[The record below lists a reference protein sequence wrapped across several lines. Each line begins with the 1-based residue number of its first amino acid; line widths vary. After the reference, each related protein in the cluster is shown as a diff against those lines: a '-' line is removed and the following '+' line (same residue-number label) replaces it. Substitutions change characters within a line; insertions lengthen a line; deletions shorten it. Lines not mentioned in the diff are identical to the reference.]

1 MNEKKIVEPEPIDPR
16 VVMHRRMLG
25 ALLLPLALLPLLSM
39 FTYDWHDI
47 SWLAQPVQSPP
58 ANAIGLLGA
67 WITFMGFSVIGLAAW
82 LIPVWI
88 LACCGML
95 LYGKTLRMGRRSIWL
110 VIMILLSACLFQL
123 HREAF
128 TATLEKY
135 NLLPNAGG
143 AVGQVVVTLFLEHTL
158 SHVGSLVIIWTA
170 FVFTVLMFIG
180 FRNVVTGLVRFGGWL
195 AERRQKPEFHATDN
209 DKETRSAKVDALKQA
224 QETSR
229 RAKPLSPQQPPEKTP
244 PTAPAEARPAS
255 KPKAA
260 PPPAK
265 APASAAMP
273 AGEKAFNLPTTD
285 LLDPIPAEQRVEAGN
300 TDEAADRII
309 STLREFK
316 IEAEV
321 THIESGPVITQY
333 ELLPAVGVKVERIQN
348 IAANLRMALS
358 AASMRIQAPIPGK
371 GVVGIEVPNPVA
383 RTVTL
388 REVMEGEAW
397 SRNKR
402 LAVPLALGKDA
413 SGNDLV
419 TDLAKMPHLLVA
431 GSTGSGKSVCLNAIL
446 AGLLMSRT
454 PDELRLILVDPK
466 RVEFTAYDNLPHL
479 LVPVVTDAKKVAFA
493 LRWALIEMDRR
504 YKMLQACRVRNII
517 SFNTRHAPVQESLF
531 EGIGEEKA
539 ADGYPVRLPYIVIVL
554 DEVADLMMQVGA
566 EIEQSIARLTQ
577 LARAVG
583 IHLILATQR
592 PTVNVITGTIKSNI
606 PGRIAFKV
614 AQRNDSRTILDSQG
628 AENLI
633 GRGDMLFLNPT
644 NNLLI
649 RSQGAWVSDEEIE
662 RITEHIKAQAGP
674 AFDMAFAA
682 KMEKIREDEP
692 EDALHQAAVAIGGS
706 DLDADDSSGS
716 PSASMVD
723 PDDTSDDAL
732 VARAIEIIRESGRFS
747 VSFLQRRLRL
757 GYNKAG
763 RIADLLEER
772 GIIGPANG
780 SAAREILVDL
790 SAEIPSHYAGTDADP
805 TMSPADDDFSDA
817 SDDDPEAYSEPEED

>member
-1 MNEKKIVEPEPIDPR
+1 MNEKKTPAPEPLDPR
-16 VVMHRRMLG
+16 IVMHRRILG
-25 ALLLPLALLPLLSM
+25 ALLLPLALLPFFSIV
-39 FTYDWHDI
+39 TYDWHDI

-58 ANAIGLLGA
+58 ANAVGALGA
-67 WITFMGFSVIGLAAW
+67 WFTFIGYSVIGLALW
-82 LIPVWI
+82 LIPLWI
-88 LACCGML
+88 IACCGML
-95 LYGKTLRMGRRSIWL
+95 IYGRTVRLGRRSLWL
-110 VIMILLSACLFQL
+110 IVMILLAACLFQL
-123 HREAF
+123 HRDAF
-128 TATLEKY
+128 YMTLERR

-143 AVGQVVVTLFLEHTL
+143 AVGQVLVSNVLEHTL
-158 SHVGSLVIIWTA
+158 SRVGSLVVIWTA
-170 FVFTVLMFIG
+170 FAFSVVFFIG
-180 FRNVVTGLVRFGGWL
+180 FRNLVTGVVRLCGW
-195 AERRQKPEFHATDN
+195 FSD
-209 DKETRSAKVDALKQA
+209 
-224 QETSR
+224 R
-229 RAKPLSPQQPPEKTP
+229 RAQRDLYASEKEKENREAGRDLLRQSREAPRSPNPPPVPEKAP
-244 PTAPAEARPAS
+244 PPAPAPRPAP

-260 PPPAK
+260 PAPVPAPV
-265 APASAAMP
+265 AQP
-273 AGEKAFNLPTTD
+273 AGEKAFSLPTTA

-300 TDEAADRII
+300 TREAAERII

-388 REVMEGEAW
+388 REVMEGETW
-397 SRNKR
+397 KRNQR
-402 LAVPLALGKDA
+402 MAVPLALGKDA

-419 TDLAKMPHLLVA
+419 ADLAKMPHLLVA

-446 AGLLMSRT
+446 AGLLMSRA

-517 SFNTRHAPVQESLF
+517 SFNTRHEPVQQALF
-531 EGIGEEKA
+531 DGIGEEKA

-692 EDALHQAAVAIGGS
+692 EDALHDAAAAVSGGK
-706 DLDADDSSGS
+706 LDPDEDDDATPAGTTI
-716 PSASMVD
+716 D

-732 VARAIEIIRESGRFS
+732 VARSIEIIRETGRFS

-780 SAAREILVDL
+780 SNAREILVDL

-805 TMSPADDDFSDA
+805 TVGNGDDDDFPPA
-817 SDDDPEAYSEPEED
+817 SDDDPDASSEAPAP